1 MEKERN
7 RSINPFEY
15 KAAKFISVLGH
26 PLLIG
31 SLVSAFVFFE
41 LYSREKALL
50 LSFFVIGLVSLPLTA
65 WNFYK
70 TKSGGYTNFDVSIR
84 SQRSSMY
91 AVLLGLLSLAC
102 LLGWF
107 SNQPRAFSIG
117 LSTCLALVLISFL
130 INFFL
135 KTSLHA
141 AISFYLAFG
150 LLALHISWG
159 MGMLFLAVLVSI
171 SRLRLKR
178 HNRQEVISGFFIGS
192 GAGALF
198 ICWVHA
204 L

>member
-1 MEKERN
+1 MKKERN
-7 RSINPFEY
+7 GSINPSGY

-50 LSFFVIGLVSLPLTA
+50 LSGFVLGLISLPLTA

-70 TKSGGYTNFDVSIR
+70 TKSGGYTNFDVSVR

-102 LLGWF
+102 LLAWF
-107 SNQPRAFSIG
+107 SDQPLAFCVG
-117 LSTCLALVLISFL
+117 LSMCLALVLISFL

-141 AISFYLAFG
+141 AISFFLAFG
-150 LLALHISWG
+150 LLELQLTWG
-159 MGMLFLAVLVSI
+159 LGMLLLAVLVSI
-171 SRLRLKR
+171 SRLALKM
-178 HNRQEVISGFFIGS
+178 HSMVEVVSGSFIGT
-192 GAGALF
+192 GAGVLL
-198 ICWVHA
+198 IYWLHA

>member
-1 MEKERN
+1 MKKEGCK
-7 RSINPFEY
+7 PFEPVGF

-41 LYSREKALL
+41 LYSRDKALQ
-50 LSFFVIGLVSLPLTA
+50 LSAFVIGLVSLPLTA
-65 WNFYK
+65 WNLYK
-70 TKSGGYTNFDVSIR
+70 TKSGGYSNFDVAIR

-91 AVLLGLLSLAC
+91 TILLGLLSFANLLA
-102 LLGWF
+102 WF
-107 SNQPRAFSIG
+107 CDQPMAFNIG
-117 LSTCLALVLISFL
+117 LSTCLGLVLISFF

-150 LLALHISWG
+150 LLALHTSWG
-159 MGMLFLAVLVSI
+159 VGMLLLAMLVSI
-171 SRLRLKR
+171 SRLVLKR
-178 HNRQEVISGFFIGS
+178 HTIQEVVSGFLIGT
-192 GAGALF
+192 GAGLFF
-198 ICWVHA
+198 ICWVSS